1 MSLDSALDRVSK
13 DWVALTPRT
22 RPNRAFHALDAY
34 GEVMEPEIG
43 RYARDLSLD
52 RGFYFEVVSRETVEE
67 ASDDLAR
74 VRYSVAVTLVA
85 NLGEVNRTTVIK
97 SLRGDIAQLARAVDV
112 RSSWPAGVLEV
123 ETRGTDFNEPD
134 EEAGLA
140 SATLELSV
148 FVEED

>member
-1 MSLDSALDRVSK
+1 MSLDDALDRISK
-13 DWVALTPRT
+13 DWVGLTPRT
-22 RPNRAFHALDAY
+22 RPNRSFHCLDAY
-34 GEVMEPEIG
+34 GEGMEPEIG

-52 RGFYFEVVSRETVEE
+52 RGFYFEVTNRETQEE

-74 VRYSVAVTLVA
+74 VRYAVAATLVV
-85 NLGEVNRTTVIK
+85 NLGEVNRPSVIK
-97 SLRGDIAQLARAVDV
+97 ALRGDMAQLARAVDV
-112 RSSWPAGVLEV
+112 RSTWPLGVLEV
-123 ETRGTDFNEPD
+123 ETRNTEYNEPD